1 MSTRLAAVHGR
12 YAKLCRRFPV
22 GLASVRSDI
31 DPHNRIDLL
40 MIIKPRVRGFLCVTS
55 HPAGCDANIKRQ
67 IDYVKSQGPIAE
79 GPKRVLVIGASTG
92 YGLSSRITAAFGCG
106 ADTLGIFFEKEGT
119 QTKPGTAG
127 WYNSAAIHHHAQA
140 AGLYAK
146 SINGDAFSNAVKQKA
161 IDTIKADMGQID
173 LVVYSLA
180 SPRRQ
185 HPVTGVVHNSTLK
198 PIGGDAVQKGVN
210 TDKEEVQDFHLEQ
223 ATQDEIDNTV
233 AVMGGE
239 DWQMWIDALDDAGVL
254 ADGAKTTAY
263 TYIGEKL
270 TWDIYWHGTI
280 GAAKKDLDKRVVAI
294 RARMAA
300 KGGDA
305 RVSVLKAV
313 VTQASAAIPAMPIY
327 LALLFKVMKEQ
338 GTHEGCIE
346 QIDGLFRDSLYSTQP
361 YLDEEGRLRADG
373 QELDPAIQD
382 AVAKLWQGVNT
393 ETLRQLSDFEGYKRE
408 FLQLFGF
415 EVDGVDYAA
424 DVNPEVPINNMV

>member
-1 MSTRLAAVHGR
+1 M
-12 YAKLCRRFPV
+12 PD
-22 GLASVRSDI
+22 SDYQ
-31 DPHNRIDLL
+31 PYIDLQNQDSL
-40 MIIKPRVRGFLCVTS
+40 PMIIKPRVRGFLCITT
-55 HPAGCDANIKRQ
+55 HPTGCDANVKRQ
-67 IDYVKSQGPIAE
+67 IEYVKGRGSIE
-79 GPKRVLVIGASTG
+79 NGPKRVLVIGASTG

-106 ADTLGIFFEKEGT
+106 AATLGVFFEKEGSA
-119 QTKPGTAG
+119 TKPGTAG
-127 WYNSAAIHHHAQA
+127 WYNSAAFHKYAEA
-140 AGLYAK
+140 EGLYAK
-146 SINGDAFSNAVKQKA
+146 SINGDAFSDEIKQKA
-161 IDTIKADMGQID
+161 IDTIKADLGQVD

-185 HPVTGVVHNSTLK
+185 HPVTGVIHNSTLK
-198 PIGGDAVQKGVN
+198 PIGSDATQKGVN
-210 TDKEEVQDFHLEQ
+210 TDKEEVQDFHLEA
-223 ATQDEIDNTV
+223 ATQEEIDNTV

-280 GAAKKDLDKRVVAI
+280 GAAKKDLDKRVVSI
-294 RARMAA
+294 RDRLSA

-338 GTHEGCIE
+338 GVHEGCIE
-346 QIDGLFRDSLYSTQP
+346 QIDSLFRDSLYNAAPQ
-361 YLDEEGRLRADG
+361 LDEEGRLRADRK
-373 QELDPAIQD
+373 ELDPAIQA
-382 AVAKLWQGVNT
+382 AVAGLWERINT
-393 ETLRQLSDFEGYKRE
+393 DTLKDLSDFAGYKRE

-415 EVDGVDYAA
+415 EVEGVDYDA
-424 DVNPEVPINNMV
+424 DVNPEVTIANMV